1 VDLSRILDQL
11 ITKGSKM
18 QNFIAVMIFA
28 LVSSIAYAAHAGTSS
43 PDTDTEITYLTG
55 FYKELHQNPELSFQ
69 ETETAKR
76 LARELR
82 GLGFDVTT
90 EVGKTGVVGV
100 LRNGDGPT
108 LMIRADMDALPMK
121 EETGLPYASTTMA
134 RTPGGDIVPVMHACG
149 HDIHMTSWVGTARRL
164 VGARDQWSGTL
175 IMIAQPAEEIGAGAK
190 AMIEDGLYERFPRP
204 THVLALHSSW
214 LLPAG
219 TIGYTAG
226 YTLANVDSVDVLV
239 RGIGGHGSTPHV
251 TKDPVVLAA
260 NIVTALQGLVSRE
273 KDAQSPGVVTVGSI
287 HGGTKRNIIPDSVK
301 LELTIRSYDSQTRAL
316 LLDGIR
322 RIAKGEA
329 LAAGIPDDLLPIVTS
344 EETFVPA
351 TFNTEEFS
359 EQVAEVFRARFGEEN
374 VVRETPVMGGEDFS
388 HYYRENQSAES
399 MFFWLGTVNR
409 KTWDSVNGDLKQL
422 PSVHSTKYAPD
433 PEPTLKT
440 GVDAMTAAA
449 MHVLAP

>member
-1 VDLSRILDQL
+1 
-11 ITKGSKM
+11 M
-18 QNFIAVMIFA
+18 QNFIAAMTFI
-28 LVSSIAYAAHAGTSS
+28 LIGSIASVGYAGSNPSNA
-43 PDTDTEITYLTG
+43 EIAYLTDL
-55 FYKELHQNPELSFQ
+55 YKELHQNPELSFQ

-82 GLGFDVTT
+82 ALGLEVT
-90 EVGKTGVVGV
+90 EQVGKTGVVGV

-108 LMIRADMDALPMK
+108 LMIRTDMDALPMK
-121 EETGLPYASTTMA
+121 EETGLPYASKVMA
-134 RTPGGDIVPVMHACG
+134 RAPDGDTVPVMHACG

-164 VGARDQWSGTL
+164 AAIRDQWSGTL
-175 IMIAQPAEEIGAGAK
+175 VMIAQPAEEIGAGAK
-190 AMIEDGLYERFPRP
+190 AMIDDGLYKRFPRP
-204 THVLALHSSW
+204 THVLGLHSSW
-214 LLPAG
+214 MLPAG
-219 TIGYTAG
+219 TLGYTAG
-226 YTLANVDSVDVLV
+226 YTLANVDSVDILV

-260 NIVTALQGLVSRE
+260 NIVTGLQGLVSRE

-301 LELTIRSYDSQTRAL
+301 LELTIRSYDDQTRAL

-351 TFNTEEFS
+351 TFNTEDFS
-359 EQVAEVFRARFGEEN
+359 EQVADVFRERFGEEN
-374 VVRETPVMGGEDFS
+374 VVSEPPVMGGEDFS
-388 HYYRENQSAES
+388 HYYRENRSAES
-399 MFFWLGTVNR
+399 MFFWLGTVSQ
-409 KTWDSVNGDLKQL
+409 KTWKSVGGDLKQL

-433 PEPTLKT
+433 PKPTLQT

-449 MHVLAP
+449 MFVLAP